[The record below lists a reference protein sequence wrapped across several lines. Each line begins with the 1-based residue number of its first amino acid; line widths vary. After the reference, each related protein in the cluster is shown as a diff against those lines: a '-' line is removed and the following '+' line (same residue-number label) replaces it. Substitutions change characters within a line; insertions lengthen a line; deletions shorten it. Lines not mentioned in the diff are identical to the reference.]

1 MSLIIKMKGKGTILL
16 FLVAVLLPFR
26 STVAQEWHF
35 GIMAT
40 PAISWFKTDISEVRN
55 SGARAGFILNAFLE
69 KNLKDNWYFSGGLAF
84 MNTGARLKYTEPTY
98 FRFPGYTSIIGAGK
112 TIVYNMQYLSAPVE
126 IKIKTPPSGNLV
138 YYGGFGLD
146 PKVVIRGT
154 ADIPSIDIEG
164 ENARDEIER
173 FNVGYHFTGGL
184 EYETRGSISFILGLA
199 YESNIFDTTKDND
212 GQVIDRAVQKL
223 IRFIFGIK
231 F

>member
-1 MSLIIKMKGKGTILL
+1 MSLIKKRSGKGKTIL
-16 FLVAVLLPFR
+16 FFIAILL
-26 STVAQEWHF
+26 SSGSIKAQEWRF
-35 GIMAT
+35 GILAT
-40 PAISWFKTDISEVRN
+40 PVISWFKTDISEVKN

-69 KNLKDNWYFSGGLAF
+69 KNLKDNWYFNGGLAF

-126 IKIKTPPSGNLV
+126 LKIKTPPSGDFV

-146 PKVVIRGT
+146 PKVMIRGT
-154 ADIPSIDIEG
+154 ADIPSINING
-164 ENARDEIER
+164 ENAKNEIER

-184 EYETRGSISFILGLA
+184 EYETRGSTSFILGIG

-223 IRFIFGIK
+223 FKFIFGIK

>member
-1 MSLIIKMKGKGTILL
+1 MSLIKKPAGKGKTIL
-16 FLVAVLLPFR
+16 FFIAILL
-26 STVAQEWHF
+26 SSGSIKAQEWRF
-35 GIMAT
+35 GILAT
-40 PAISWFKTDISEVRN
+40 PVISWFKTDISEVKN

-69 KNLKDNWYFSGGLAF
+69 KNLKDNWYFNGGLAF

-126 IKIKTPPSGNLV
+126 LKIKTPPSGDFV

-146 PKVVIRGT
+146 PKVMIRGT
-154 ADIPSIDIEG
+154 ADIPSINING
-164 ENARDEIER
+164 ENAKNEIER

-184 EYETRGSISFILGLA
+184 EYETRGSTSFILGIG

-223 IRFIFGIK
+223 FKFIFGIK

>member
-1 MSLIIKMKGKGTILL
+1 MATLKMLAVKEKAFIFLMAIMLPAGSIK
-16 FLVAVLLPFR
+16 
-26 STVAQEWHF
+26 AQEWHF
-35 GIMAT
+35 GILAT
-40 PAISWFKTDISEVRN
+40 PAISWFKTDIDEVKN
-55 SGARAGFILNAFLE
+55 SGARAGFILSAFME
-69 KNLKDNWYFSGGLAF
+69 KNLKDNWYFNGGLAF

-98 FRFPGYTSIIGAGK
+98 FRFPGYTSVIGAGK

-126 IKIKTPPSGNLV
+126 IKIKTPPSGNYV

-146 PKVVIRGT
+146 PKVMIRGT
-154 ADIPSIDIEG
+154 ADIPSIQIDG
-164 ENARDEIER
+164 ENAKDEIER

-184 EYETRGSISFILGLA
+184 EYETRGSTSFILGLG

-223 IRFIFGIK
+223 IKFIFGIK